1 MQEVEYPDGSRFK
14 GTMEEGIDYL
24 QISKGEYR
32 KKPKNNN
39 SYYKCYTG
47 GYKEGVPH
55 GSDGAIEIK
64 LSLWPHYH
72 ALKMNRYLDTFGKPR

>member
-14 GTMEEGIDYL
+14 GTIEEGEGFDYL
-24 QISKGEYR
+24 QISHGEYR
-32 KKPKNNN
+32 KKSKNNN
-39 SYYKCYTG
+39 SYYKRYTG

-64 LSLWPHYH
+64 LSAWPRYH
-72 ALKMNRYLDTFGKPR
+72 ALKMSTWRKPR